1 MTRFVQM
8 NLNYARPAKAQQ
20 RDVEQAIDEGADVTA
35 TCEDVRGKNRERV
48 NVHGR
53 RLRVEKR
60 GARLAA
66 LSLRRQRIGWRRFAW
81 KDVET
86 PDLGTIR
93 VVSAHMPPLRMRGAL
108 YGVYAL
114 RLRMLLRSSPHPW
127 ICGADWNWLIHN
139 DPARLESK
147 LGAKFYGRRID
158 GWAVHP
164 GLVKH
169 VTNCRIHDPK
179 RRDNHVYTTITL
191 EAHR

>member
-1 MTRFVQM
+1 MTRFCGG
-8 NLNYARPAKAQQ
+8 NLNFDRSPEAQQ
-20 RDVEQAIDEGADVTA
+20 RDVEEMLDNGADVTA

-66 LSLRRQRIGWRRFAW
+66 LSRRGARIGWRRFAW

-93 VVSAHMPPLRMRGAL
+93 VVSAHMPPLRYRAVL
-108 YGVYAL
+108 YAIYAA
-114 RLRMLLRSSPHPW
+114 RLRAVLKSSPHPW
-127 ICGADWNWLIHN
+127 ICHADWNWLIGN
-139 DPARLESK
+139 DPAGLESK

-169 VTNCRIHDPK
+169 VCRFRVDDRG
-179 RRDNHVYTTITL
+179 RRDNHVYVYL
-191 EAHR
+191 DLRA